1 VSGPVGI
8 ALATVVRLL
17 QQGPVSFEGIV
28 LVTRAL
34 SLLPIL
40 AAFLLA
46 GCGGPRMDINQMAAA
61 QPVDLQSALEVSV
74 PQTEYRIGVGD
85 KLEVRVFQVADLSF
99 EELLVDTSGNINLPL
114 IGAVRSAGRTAG
126 EMSADIAARLAAQY
140 LRDPQV
146 TVTVK
151 EAASQKITVD
161 GAVTKPGVYEMRG
174 STSLLQAIAMAEG
187 PTRVADLTKVAVFR
201 SIDGRRSVAV
211 FDLSA
216 IRQGRAS
223 DPQVLGD
230 DVIVMDT
237 SRLNSALRE
246 VVGAL
251 PALGAFAIF

>member
-1 VSGPVGI
+1 MPRAVLFFPLLLLLLVG
-8 ALATVVRLL
+8 
-17 QQGPVSFEGIV
+17 
-28 LVTRAL
+28 
-34 SLLPIL
+34 
-40 AAFLLA
+40 
-46 GCGGPRMDINQMAAA
+46 GCSGPRMDVAQMTAAR
-61 QPVDLQSALEVSV
+61 PTDLHTV
-74 PQTEYRIGVGD
+74 QTVEAGAGEYRIGVGD
-85 KLEVRVFQVADLSF
+85 KLAVRVFQVADLSF
-99 EELLVDTSGNINLPL
+99 EELMVDTSGNINLPL

-126 EMSADIAARLAAQY
+126 EMSIEIAQRFAAQY

-161 GAVTKPGVYEMRG
+161 GAVTRPGVYEMRG
-174 STSLLQAIAMAEG
+174 STSLLQAVAMAEG
-187 PTRVADLTKVAVFR
+187 PSRVADLTKVAVFR

-230 DVIVMDT
+230 DVVVVDT

-246 VVGAL
+246 VVGVL
-251 PALGAFAIF
+251 PALAAFAYF

>member
-1 VSGPVGI
+1 MNI
-8 ALATVVRLL
+8 DNMT
-17 QQGPVSFEGIV
+17 
-28 LVTRAL
+28 
-34 SLLPIL
+34 
-40 AAFLLA
+40 AA
-46 GCGGPRMDINQMAAA
+46 R
-61 QPVDLQSALEVSV
+61 PVDLQAVENVISPS
-74 PQTEYRIGVGD
+74 TEYRIGVGD
-85 KLEVRVFQVADLSF
+85 KLDVRVFQVADLSF
-99 EELLVDTSGNINLPL
+99 AELVVDTSGNINLPL
-114 IGAVRSAGRTAG
+114 IGAVRGAGRTVG
-126 EMSADIAARLAAQY
+126 EMATDIAGRLAAQY

-174 STSLLQAIAMAEG
+174 STSLLQAVAMAEG

-201 SIDGRRSVAV
+201 SIDGRRSVAL

-230 DVIVMDT
+230 DVIVVDT
-237 SRLNSALRE
+237 SRLSSALRE

-251 PALGAFAIF
+251 PALSAFAYF